1 MARVTRWLP
10 TAEERRA
17 AVLVDDG
24 GEASGDVPA
33 ECTCMC
39 GLIIIR
45 I

>member
-24 GEASGDVPA
+24 AVLVDDGGEASGDVPA
-33 ECTCMC
+33 E
-39 GLIIIR
+39 
-45 I
+45 